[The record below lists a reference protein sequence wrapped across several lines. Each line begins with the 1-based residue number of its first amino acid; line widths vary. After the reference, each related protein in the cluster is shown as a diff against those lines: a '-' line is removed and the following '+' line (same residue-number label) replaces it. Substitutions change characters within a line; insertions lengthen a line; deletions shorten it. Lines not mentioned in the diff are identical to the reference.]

1 MFGRTLLIATILTSA
16 EGAAPAA
23 ESNKC
28 TAECAIIEGAQRE
41 CHTGGR
47 CGAGKDLDLENWLVD
62 FLARE
67 DCTVNDINR
76 ARAVVEMH
84 EKCLSGVF
92 RAHGT
97 WCSTNA
103 FMAAADYIGRLRTVK
118 KLLALQDSNP
128 HADSRD
134 SPIVKPAIVIH
145 RSKGDVLADL
155 KPIMGRSTTCLRKE
169 RLRLIEQDERL
180 VLGLMDECLWPQLS
194 SSMGQMELKAI
205 RRAALRKAMID
216 DAEGEALFILFKSE
230 DRGK

>member
-1 MFGRTLLIATILTSA
+1 MFERTLSIATILVSA
-16 EGAAPAA
+16 AGLSPAVDLA
-23 ESNKC
+23 KC
-28 TAECAIIEGAQRE
+28 TAKCANMEGTQQE
-41 CHTGGR
+41 SLPGGE
-47 CGAGKDLDLENWLVD
+47 CGADKYFNIENRLAD

-84 EKCLSGVF
+84 EKCLPGIF

-134 SPIVKPAIVIH
+134 SPIVKPAIVMH
-145 RSKGDVLADL
+145 RSKGDVPADW

-194 SSMGQMELKAI
+194 SSMGQIELKAI
-205 RRAALRKAMID
+205 RRVALRKAMID